1 MLFDKS
7 EEGMKHKSL
16 KVAHDEQ
23 LDKAMYARLN
33 VLKEDISIRRIN
45 LKYLKYL
52 LDLIQLI
59 YLTSSISVDVILCF
73 FI

>member
-1 MLFDKS
+1 
-7 EEGMKHKSL
+7 MKHKSL

-33 VLKEDISIRRIN
+33 VLREDISIRRIN